1 MRRNAVRQAHA
12 ALQAKQTK
20 KGEEKMPK
28 MIETF
33 RDKVNLISA
42 PLSDLLR
49 DGYAKL
55 TKRGHGRVYAKI
67 TFEDM
72 APEYWEGGEVG

>member
-1 MRRNAVRQAHA
+1 
-12 ALQAKQTK
+12 
-20 KGEEKMPK
+20 

-67 TFEDM
+67 TFEVPVKAALVKDM